1 MTNCTSFIEKT
12 KQAILYQLD
21 KIPCTDC
28 PLRQACNL
36 NNVIYDT
43 SLCDILMDNQET
55 EDNINESTITNR

>member
-1 MTNCTSFIEKT
+1 MTNSTSFIEQR

-36 NNVIYDT
+36 NKSIYET
-43 SLCDILMDNQET
+43 SLCDVLMDK
-55 EDNINESTITNR
+55 EDSCGRT